1 MEVTTGMVSRITSQ
15 ECVASAKDADEKAK
29 TKAGNLSR
37 GAVLKAWLECGP
49 EGVRRRHAEKN
60 QCFSNSLW
68 PN

>member
-1 MEVTTGMVSRITSQ
+1 MEVTTGMVSRNARQ

-37 GAVLKAWLECGP
+37 VAVLEAWLECGP
-49 EGVRRRHAEKN
+49 EGVRGRHAEKN